1 MRRRMHVS
9 HMRRRMH
16 VSYEE
21 EDVCG
26 HVKLV
31 CGKGTSETNDRGH
44 LRHGAFRIDVPQEK
58 GGV

>member
-1 MRRRMHVS
+1 MHVS